1 MNNWTNSQRAPV
13 QKAKVMPAPHWAV
26 ASGIGCAVRSPALRT
41 FYQRHALKLLCI
53 MLGLHALAVALV
65 LPPFLALHALHWAV
79 GGWWEAAA
87 PPGLLAI
94 ASTLSGYLSLAAML
108 VRYAC
113 DGIACGEGRA

>member
-1 MNNWTNSQRAPV
+1 
-13 QKAKVMPAPHWAV
+13 
-26 ASGIGCAVRSPALRT
+26 
-41 FYQRHALKLLCI
+41 

-94 ASTLSGYLSLAAML
+94 ASTLSGYLSLAVML
-108 VRYAC
+108 VRYACAC
-113 DGIACGEGRA
+113 DGIACG